1 MSLKNE
7 KSAHFYDKMK
17 YSMNFQLYVDTRKE
31 AYDDSLSDEYF
42 ESSFVVYRTSVPK
55 AIKIT
60 NIPRITAYE
69 IRKKAWNQ
77 SDETVSP
84 PQAVLKGNQDNLARN
99 TKLGEKYTFYL
110 INIYSLTKRCAFFHW
125 QK

>member
-42 ESSFVVYRTSVPK
+42 ESSFVVYSKLVDFVAANSVITFDKPDIKKWRNAWRT
-55 AIKIT
+55 
-60 NIPRITAYE
+60 
-69 IRKKAWNQ
+69 
-77 SDETVSP
+77 
-84 PQAVLKGNQDNLARN
+84 
-99 TKLGEKYTFYL
+99 
-110 INIYSLTKRCAFFHW
+110 
-125 QK
+125 